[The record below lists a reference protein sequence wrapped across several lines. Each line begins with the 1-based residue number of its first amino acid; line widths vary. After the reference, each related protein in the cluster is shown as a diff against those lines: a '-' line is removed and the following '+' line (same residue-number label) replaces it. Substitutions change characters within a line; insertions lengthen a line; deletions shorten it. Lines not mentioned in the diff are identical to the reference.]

1 MTERPRSGWWL
12 LAGGVLIQSGAG
24 HGCGRI
30 EAPGPAPVA
39 GDTPAAA
46 PMFEE
51 VAAQTGL
58 IFTHYPGATGDFFFL
73 EPVGAGVALL
83 DYDGDGD
90 LDIYLIQSGAIPGV
104 AEGRPL
110 LELDESY
117 PDGNRLFRNDLIP
130 NGDLSFTDVTAVAG
144 VGDTG
149 YGMGVAVGDV
159 DNDGDPD
166 LYVTNF
172 GVNVFYRNDGDGR
185 FTDVTVASGADDG
198 RWNTSAAFL
207 DYDADG
213 DLDLFVSAYVIYTVN
228 GNKTCFTNDG
238 RRDYCGPDSFKPT
251 VDRLFRNDG
260 NFRFTEVGESAG
272 ISEISGKGLGVTVAD
287 FDGDGR
293 DDIYV
298 ANDQWPNHLMLN
310 QGSGKLLE
318 GAVMSGSAYNATG
331 EVEASMGVTAGDFD
345 GDGDPDLFMTH
356 LRGQTNTLYLNDG
369 GGQFFDVTD
378 RLQLG
383 AASRPYTGFGT
394 AWFDLENDGDLDL
407 FVANGAV
414 TLMRDAA
421 PDQAYPYQQPNQLF
435 RNQNGRFVDISAS
448 AGPPLAV
455 AEVSRGAAFGDVDND
470 GDTDIVVANNYG
482 PARLLLNRAADGTQS
497 LTVTLAGVSSPRDGT
512 GASLTLVLDD
522 DTQIHRRAG
531 TDGSYLSAG
540 DPRVIFGLSADAQP
554 GRLRV
559 RWSSGREEQF
569 PVPAEASS
577 LSVEEGSGQLVQD

>member
-1 MTERPRSGWWL
+1 L

-24 HGCGRI
+24 PGCGRI
-30 EAPGPAPVA
+30 EAPDPAPVA

-58 IFTHYPGATGDFFFL
+58 IFAHYPGATGEFFFL

-90 LDIYLIQSGAIPGV
+90 LDIYLIQSGAIPG
-104 AEGRPL
+104 AAAGQPL

-130 NGDLSFTDVTAVAG
+130 DGDLSFTDVTAVAG

-185 FTDVTVASGADDG
+185 FTDVTAASGADDG

-272 ISEISGKGLGVTVAD
+272 ISDISGKGLGVTVAD

-310 QGSGKLLE
+310 QGNGKLLE

-369 GGQFFDVTD
+369 RGQFFDVTD

-435 RNQNGRFVDISAS
+435 RNQDGRFVDISAS
-448 AGPPLAV
+448 AGPPLAL

-482 PARLLLNRAADGTQS
+482 PARLLLNRAADGAQS

-512 GASLTLVLDD
+512 GASLTLVLEDG
-522 DTQIHRRAG
+522 TQIHRRAG

-540 DPRVIFGLSADAQP
+540 DPRVIFGLSVDAQP

-569 PVPAEASS
+569 PVPADASS
-577 LSVEEGSGQLVQD
+577 LVIEEGSGQPVQD

>member
-1 MTERPRSGWWL
+1 MISRKGSGWWL
-12 LAGGVLIQSGAG
+12 LAGGVLVHSGT
-24 HGCGRI
+24 GCGRV
-30 EAPGPAPVA
+30 EGPGPIT
-39 GDTPAAA
+39 DPAQTAA
-46 PMFEE
+46 PMFEDL
-51 VAAQTGL
+51 AAESGL
-58 IFTHYPGATGDFFFL
+58 SFFHYPGATGEYVFV
-73 EPVGAGVALL
+73 EPVGAGAALL

-90 LDIYLIQSGAIPGV
+90 LDIYLIQSGAIPGST
-104 AEGRPL
+104 GGQPL
-110 LELDESY
+110 LGADQ
-117 PDGNRLFRNDLIP
+117 PVADGNRLFKNNLLPD
-130 NGDLSFTDVTAVAG
+130 GDLSFTDVTDQAG
-144 VGDTG
+144 VGDPG
-149 YGMGVAVGDV
+149 YGMGAAVGDV

-172 GVNVFYRNDGDGR
+172 GVNVFYRNNGDGS
-185 FTDVTVASGADDG
+185 FTDVTSASGAGDN

-213 DLDLFVSAYVIYTVN
+213 DLDLFVSAYVSFSVN

-251 VDRLFRNDG
+251 TDRLFRNDG
-260 NFRFTEVGESAG
+260 NFRFSDVSETTG
-272 ISEISGKGLGVTVAD
+272 IAELAGKGLGVSIAD
-287 FDGDGR
+287 FDSDGR

-298 ANDQWPNHLMLN
+298 ANDQWPNHLFLN
-310 QGSGKLLE
+310 QGDGRFIE
-318 GAVMSGSAYNATG
+318 GAVMAGSAYNATG

-369 GGQFFDVTD
+369 NGQFFDVTD

-421 PDQAYPYQQPNQLF
+421 AENAYPYQQPNQLF
-435 RNQNGRFVDISAS
+435 RNEGGRFADISAI
-448 AGPPLAV
+448 AGPALAV
-455 AEVSRGAAFGDVDND
+455 SDVSRGAAFGDVDND

-482 PARLLLNRAADGTQS
+482 PVRLLMNRAADGAPS
-497 LTVTLAGVSSPRDGT
+497 LSVMLAGKASPRDGT
-512 GASLTLVLDD
+512 GAHLTLVLDD
-522 DTQIHRRAG
+522 GGEIHRRAG

-540 DPRVIFGLSADAQP
+540 DPRVIFGGLDGAAPSQ
-554 GRLRV
+554 LLV
-559 RWSSGREEQF
+559 RWPSGRKETFVVSPES
-569 PVPAEASS
+569 SS
-577 LSVEEGSGQLVQD
+577 LLAVEGLGKLVDD